1 MELWIRSQDR
11 MKLCNAKVFS
21 LDNDQTGIFCN
32 SCEDSYVFAGKY
44 KTKERALEVL
54 DEIQKILIGRLII
67 KTNRKVGSEDLNR
80 LANFFDTKHV
90 INDNEFEFIQPEATN
105 IIYEMPKE

>member
-54 DEIQKILIGRLII
+54 DEIQKLMIEYYQSLDYKI
-67 KTNRKVGSEDLNR
+67 V
-80 LANFFDTKHV
+80 
-90 INDNEFEFIQPEATN
+90 P
-105 IIYEMPKE
+105 IYEMPSE